1 MATYVS
7 NRDNEGRT
15 DEKGHLKFLSSSF
28 SGNVLDSNDM
38 KVVEMAAP
46 GMSVRV
52 TEGNIRIPYSNYA
65 YMAWGEGYTG
75 VSVSTADPSNPRVD
89 RVVAYIDRGMVF
101 SDTDTNNPGALKFK
115 AVTGTP
121 NAVPSKP
128 SDVATQ
134 ASVGAT
140 NPWVEIATVAVAAAA
155 STIVNANITDTRV
168 FATAKNASNSITLA
182 MMTDGSVGTSELVDL
197 AATTRKMKPTYQRVA
212 GNNGGSR
219 QTYSSTTITI
229 NGTQLSYTSGPT
241 NEVLWISGHV
251 MANLQPGSQVW
262 VQDGTTPISKSWYAE
277 SGTAWRNYSPNCFF
291 EIAANTTKT
300 FSIGANGGGGDICN
314 SSGDQAASPSYG
326 VELKILSF
334 GRT

>member
-1 MATYVS
+1 MATFVS
-7 NRDNEGRT
+7 NRDSGGRT
-15 DEKGHLKFLSSSF
+15 DEEGHYKFWNSTFVGEILKGEE
-28 SGNVLDSNDM
+28 
-38 KVVEMAAP
+38 VVQNSPSTNMN
-46 GMSVRV
+46 VRV
-52 TEGNIRIPYSNYA
+52 SEGILRVPYSDYA
-65 YMAWGEGYTG
+65 YQAWSEGYTL
-75 VSVSTADPSNPRVD
+75 VPISTSDTTNPRID
-89 RVVAYIDRGMVF
+89 RIVAYIDRSILLDDSYV
-101 SDTDTNNPGALKFK
+101 NNPGVLKYK
-115 AVTGTP
+115 AVAGSP
-121 NAVPSKP
+121 NAVP
-128 SDVATQ
+128 VAPND
-134 ASVGAT
+134 AAVISSVGAT

-219 QTYSSTTITI
+219 QTYSNSTITI
-229 NGTQLSYTSGPT
+229 TGTSMSYTSGPT

-251 MANLQPGSQVW
+251 MASLQPGSQVW

-277 SGTAWRNYSPNCFF
+277 SGTAWRNYGPNCFF

-300 FSIGANGGGGDICN
+300 FSIGANGGGGEICN
-314 SSGDQAASPSYG
+314 SSGDQAASPSFG